1 MASRRELKTLIT
13 LAGRLDPSLEQA
25 MLKAAGMGKDTS
37 KKLTFWGTKLS
48 LDLDKMGQA
57 SARWLKRA
65 AVAGV
70 AALGAGFT
78 YLGKQGVE
86 LASDLE
92 EVQNVVDVTFGQEG
106 AKKIGS
112 FADRALQ
119 SFGVTE
125 LEAKKFSG
133 TFGALMKGAGVSGE
147 ALETM
152 SQNLTALSGD
162 MASFHNLS
170 AEEAFEKLRSGISG
184 ETEPLKQ
191 LGINMSVANMEAF
204 ALSKGIGK
212 SFSAMTQGEKT
223 MLRYQYLMEKTADVQ
238 GDFARTS
245 DSFSNQQKLLKA
257 NISQLAAEAAKGLL
271 PVLTKGT
278 KAMND
283 FLASS
288 EGEELK
294 TLIGRVMDAS
304 GKLAPLFSAVGKF
317 TMLVLPRLV
326 GWLEDVFGW
335 LGKIGEGLGY
345 FVDLLAKAQ
354 DLMAKNPQFQTNG
367 YAGADMGGVIP
378 GTSLPGYASGGFAS
392 RPSIFGE
399 AGLEAAIPI
408 RPGNPRSL
416 GLLARTAQLLGVGGG
431 VHLTYAP
438 TIYGQAGSLDD
449 LLRQQSQGMRDY
461 LDDYFA
467 DQRRLAW

>member
-13 LAGRLDPSLEQA
+13 LAGRLDPSLEKA
-25 MLKAAGMGKDTS
+25 MLEAAGMGKSTS

-70 AALGAGFT
+70 AALGAGFV
-78 YLGKQGVE
+78 YLGKQGVQ

-92 EVQNVVDVTFGQEG
+92 EVQNVVDVTFGEQS
-106 AKKIGS
+106 AKKIDS

-170 AEEAFEKLRSGISG
+170 AVEAFEKLRSGISG

-204 ALSKGIGK
+204 ALSKGVTK
-212 SFSAMTQGEKT
+212 SFSSMSQGEQT

-245 DSFSNQQKLLKA
+245 DSLSNQQKLLKA
-257 NISQLAAEAAKGLL
+257 NIAQLSAEAAKGLL
-271 PVLTKGT
+271 PVLAKGT

-294 TLIGRVMDAS
+294 TLIGRVMEAS

-317 TMLVLPRLV
+317 TMAVLPPLV
-326 GWLEDVFGW
+326 ELLEITFGW
-335 LGKIGEGLGY
+335 IGKIGEGLEWLM
-345 FVDLLAKAQ
+345 DLAGKAQ
-354 DLMAKNPQFQTNG
+354 DLMAKNPSLKMEG

-378 GTSLPGYASGGFAS
+378 GTSLPGYANGGFAN

-399 AGLEAAIPI
+399 AGPEAAIPI

-438 TIYGQAGSLDD
+438 TLYGQTGDLEE
-449 LLRQQSQGMRDY
+449 LLRQQSQGMQDY

-467 DQRRLAW
+467 DRRRLAW

>member
-1 MASRRELKTLIT
+1 MASSRELKTLIT
-13 LAGRLDPSLEQA
+13 LAGRLDPSLEKA
-25 MLKAAGMGKDTS
+25 MLEAAGMGKDTS

-278 KAMND
+278 KAMNG

-335 LGKIGEGLGY
+335 LGKIGEGL
-345 FVDLLAKAQ
+345 DWLMDRALEAQ
-354 DLMAKNPQFQTNG
+354 DLFYNYKSPYGDASTWDDPT
-367 YAGADMGGVIP
+367 VIP
-378 GTSLPGYASGGFAS
+378 DLPGYANGGFAN

>member
-13 LAGRLDPSLEQA
+13 LAGRLDPSLEKA
-25 MLKAAGMGKDTS
+25 MLEAAGMGKKTS
-37 KKLTFWGTKLS
+37 KKLTFWGTKMSFDIEKIGKKS
-48 LDLDKMGQA
+48 LK
-57 SARWLKRA
+57 WIKRSMIAGGA
-65 AVAGV
+65 AITAG
-70 AALGAGFT
+70 AIALG
-78 YLGKQGVE
+78 KKGVE
-86 LASDLE
+86 LASDLT
-92 EVQNVVDVTFGQEG
+92 EVQNVVDVTFGPEG
-106 AKKIGS
+106 AGKIDAFAKK
-112 FADRALQ
+112 ALN
-119 SFGVTE
+119 SFGITE
-125 LEAKKFSG
+125 LEAKKFNG
-133 TFGALMKGAGVSGE
+133 TLGALMKSAGISGE
-147 ALETM
+147 ALTTM
-152 SQNLTALSGD
+152 SRNLTALSGD

-223 MLRYQYLMEKTADVQ
+223 MLRYQYLMAKTTDVQ

-257 NISQLAAEAAKGLL
+257 NISQLAAEGAKGLL

-294 TLIGRVMDAS
+294 TLIGRVMEAS

-317 TMLVLPRLV
+317 TVVVLPPLV
-326 GWLEDVFGW
+326 DWLEDIFGW
-335 LGKIGEGLGY
+335 LGKIGEGMGY

-354 DLMAKNPQFQTNG
+354 DLMAKNPQLKAEG
-367 YAGADMGGVIP
+367 YTGADMGGVIP
-378 GTSLPGYASGGFAS
+378 GTSLPGYANGGFAN

>member
-1 MASRRELKTLIT
+1 MARNRELKTLIT
-13 LAGRLDPSLEQA
+13 LAGRLDPSLEKA
-25 MLKAAGMGKDTS
+25 MLEAAGMGKKTS
-37 KKLTFWGTKLS
+37 KKLTFWGTKMSFDIEKIGKKS
-48 LDLDKMGQA
+48 LK
-57 SARWLKRA
+57 WIKRSMIAGGA
-65 AVAGV
+65 AITAG
-70 AALGAGFT
+70 AIALG
-78 YLGKQGVE
+78 KKGVE

-92 EVQNVVDVTFGQEG
+92 EVQNVVDVTFGPEG
-106 AKKIGS
+106 AGKIDAFAKK
-112 FADRALQ
+112 ALN
-119 SFGVTE
+119 SFGITE
-125 LEAKKFSG
+125 LEAKKFNG
-133 TFGALMKGAGVSGE
+133 TLGALMKGAGISGK
-147 ALETM
+147 ALTTM

-191 LGINMSVANMEAF
+191 LGIDMSVANMEAF

-223 MLRYQYLMEKTADVQ
+223 MLRYQYLMAKTTDVQ

-257 NISQLAAEAAKGLL
+257 NINQLAAEGAKGLL

-288 EGEELK
+288 EGDELK
-294 TLIGRVMDAS
+294 TLIGRVMEAS

-317 TMLVLPRLV
+317 TMVVLPPLV
-326 GWLEDVFGW
+326 DWLEDIFGW

-354 DLMAKNPQFQTNG
+354 DLMAKNPQLQTNG

-378 GTSLPGYASGGFAS
+378 GTSLPGYANGGFAN

-438 TIYGQAGSLDD
+438 IIYGQAGSLDD

>member
-1 MASRRELKTLIT
+1 M
-13 LAGRLDPSLEQA
+13 
-25 MLKAAGMGKDTS
+25 
-37 KKLTFWGTKLS
+37 
-48 LDLDKMGQA
+48 
-57 SARWLKRA
+57 
-65 AVAGV
+65 
-70 AALGAGFT
+70 
-78 YLGKQGVE
+78 
-86 LASDLE
+86 
-92 EVQNVVDVTFGQEG
+92 
-106 AKKIGS
+106 
-112 FADRALQ
+112 
-119 SFGVTE
+119 
-125 LEAKKFSG
+125 
-133 TFGALMKGAGVSGE
+133 
-147 ALETM
+147 
-152 SQNLTALSGD
+152 
-162 MASFHNLS
+162 
-170 AEEAFEKLRSGISG
+170 
-184 ETEPLKQ
+184 
-191 LGINMSVANMEAF
+191 
-204 ALSKGIGK
+204 
-212 SFSAMTQGEKT
+212 
-223 MLRYQYLMEKTADVQ
+223 
-238 GDFARTS
+238 
-245 DSFSNQQKLLKA
+245 
-257 NISQLAAEAAKGLL
+257 
-271 PVLTKGT
+271 LTKGT

-317 TMLVLPRLV
+317 TMLVLPPLV

-438 TIYGQAGSLDD
+438 TIYGQVGSLDD

>member
-13 LAGRLDPSLEQA
+13 LAGRLDPSLEKA
-25 MLKAAGMGKDTS
+25 MLEAAGMGKKTS
-37 KKLTFWGTKLS
+37 KKLTFWGTKMSFDIEKIGKKS
-48 LDLDKMGQA
+48 LK
-57 SARWLKRA
+57 WIKRSMIAGGA
-65 AVAGV
+65 AITAG
-70 AALGAGFT
+70 AIALG
-78 YLGKQGVE
+78 KKGVE

-92 EVQNVVDVTFGQEG
+92 EVQNVVDVTFGPEG
-106 AKKIGS
+106 AGKIDAFAKK
-112 FADRALQ
+112 ALN
-119 SFGVTE
+119 SFGITE
-125 LEAKKFSG
+125 LEAKKFNG
-133 TFGALMKGAGVSGE
+133 TLGALMKGAGISGE
-147 ALETM
+147 ALTTM
-152 SQNLTALSGD
+152 SRNLTALSGD

-191 LGINMSVANMEAF
+191 LGIDMSVANMEAF

-223 MLRYQYLMEKTADVQ
+223 MLRYQYLMAKTTDVQ

-245 DSFSNQQKLLKA
+245 DSLSNQQKLLKA
-257 NISQLAAEAAKGLL
+257 NINQLAAEGAKGLL

-288 EGEELK
+288 EGDELK
-294 TLIGRVMDAS
+294 TLIGRVMEAS

-317 TMLVLPRLV
+317 TMVVLPPLV
-326 GWLEDVFGW
+326 DWLEDIFGW

-345 FVDLLAKAQ
+345 FVELLAKAQ
-354 DLMAKNPQFQTNG
+354 DLMAKNPQLQTNG

-378 GTSLPGYASGGFAS
+378 GTSLPGYANGGFAN

>member
-1 MASRRELKTLIT
+1 MASSRELKTLIT
-13 LAGRLDPSLEQA
+13 LAGRLDPSLEKA
-25 MLKAAGMGKDTS
+25 MLEAAGMGKDTS
-37 KKLTFWGTKLS
+37 KKLTFWGTKMSFDIEKIGKKS
-48 LDLDKMGQA
+48 LK
-57 SARWLKRA
+57 WIKRSMIAGGA
-65 AVAGV
+65 AITAG
-70 AALGAGFT
+70 AIALG
-78 YLGKQGVE
+78 KKGVE

-92 EVQNVVDVTFGQEG
+92 EVQNVVDVTFGPEG
-106 AKKIGS
+106 AGKIDAFAKK
-112 FADRALQ
+112 ALN
-119 SFGVTE
+119 SFGITE
-125 LEAKKFSG
+125 LEAKKFNG
-133 TFGALMKGAGVSGE
+133 TLGALMKGAGISGE
-147 ALETM
+147 ALTTM

-170 AEEAFEKLRSGISG
+170 AEDAFEKLRSGISG

-191 LGINMSVANMEAF
+191 LGIDMSVANMEAF

-223 MLRYQYLMEKTADVQ
+223 MLRYQYLMAKTTDVQ

-245 DSFSNQQKLLKA
+245 DSLSNQQKLLKA
-257 NISQLAAEAAKGLL
+257 NISQLAADGAKGLL

-288 EGEELK
+288 EGDELK

-317 TMLVLPRLV
+317 TMVVLPPLV
-326 GWLEDVFGW
+326 DLLEDVFGW
-335 LGKIGEGLGY
+335 LSKIGEGL
-345 FVDLLAKAQ
+345 DWLMDRAQ
-354 DLMAKNPQFQTNG
+354 EAQGLFYNYKSPYGDASTWDDPT
-367 YAGADMGGVIP
+367 VIP
-378 GTSLPGYASGGFAS
+378 DLPGYANGGFAN

-408 RPGNPRSL
+408 RPGNSRSL

-449 LLRQQSQGMRDY
+449 LLRQQSQGMWDY